1 MRYYI
6 LKSPLGKLVLASTK
20 DGVRTL
26 SFLSGKEV
34 ISLNDKPVVDQ
45 KDDKNADW
53 QMDVV
58 EFDNAGCLVNGN

>member
-1 MRYYI
+1 MYYKI
-6 LKSPLGKLVLASTK
+6 TPPPDKLVACINK
-20 DGVRTL
+20 GGVRTL

>member
-1 MRYYI
+1 M
-6 LKSPLGKLVLASTK
+6 
-20 DGVRTL
+20 